1 MKKVIVPEDIRQ
13 FVRHKILV
21 RLLYLAICFVPAL
34 IAIYFYYKNTINHNS
49 VNYII
54 TVSILLILPFI
65 ISGFPYKLIDSAT
78 YSGKILKVDIYTQT
92 FNADGKASIMRRSS
106 IRHKNIT
113 EVLIEE
119 DTRHLNK
126 EVAKNIHIKNHGYS
140 ELYKAGDRIV
150 HVYGTDYIKIISNH
164 PDTPTVCVVCGA
176 KNKVKTGNCCN
187 CSHSLD
193 IKVVD

>member
-1 MKKVIVPEDIRQ
+1 M
-13 FVRHKILV
+13 
-21 RLLYLAICFVPAL
+21 LYI
-34 IAIYFYYKNTINHNS
+34 FYYKNTVNHDS
-49 VNYII
+49 VIYVI
-54 TVSILLILPFI
+54 TVSVLLILPFI
-65 ISGFPYKLIDSAT
+65 ISGFPLKLINSAT

-92 FNADGKASIMRRSS
+92 YNADGNASRMTYGSR
-106 IRHKNIT
+106 RHKSIA
-113 EVLIEE
+113 ELLIEE

-126 EVAKNIHIKNHGYS
+126 EVSKNIHIKDHGYS